1 MLESSSLSQL
11 GALSNPYCLNPLDP
25 ATGEPLQ
32 PSLDPHQKAR
42 ASDGSLPGYD
52 PLAGSYTVP
61 YVMQFID
68 TRVVNRSNAL
78 QVWH

>member
-25 ATGEPLQ
+25 
-32 PSLDPHQKAR
+32 HQKAR
-42 ASDGSLPGYD
+42 ASDCSLPGYD
-52 PLAGSYTVP
+52 SLARAYTAP
-61 YVMQFID
+61 YLMQSVD

-78 QVWH
+78 QAWH

>member
-1 MLESSSLSQL
+1 METNSLSQL

-25 ATGEPLQ
+25 ATGEPLK
-32 PSLDPHQKAR
+32 PSLDPKQKAR

-52 PLAGSYTVP
+52 SLARAYTAP
-61 YVMQFID
+61 YLMQSVD

-78 QVWH
+78 QAWH